1 VVTHRPARSPGTSP
15 TGPRIVEFQDQ
26 VTTASWE
33 KCDRTTVP
41 PIGGVRPFVDNAG
54 AGPYLRM
61 GPAGPAVRTAPAR
74 GFALFPAPSLHL
86 DRGLRASRV
95 RPVERLSTGDRIAA
109 PASAV
114 YRKCSLAGVPVTGSA
129 NYRERKGP
137 GAQGPGPQ
145 GPGPQGPGPQG
156 PDVACSGSNSVPGI
170 VRKLSHAVHRRAC
183 GQGLRNV
190 ERSPA

>member
-61 GPAGPAVRTAPAR
+61 GPAGPAVRTAPPR

-114 YRKCSLAGVPVTGSA
+114 YRKCGLAGVPVTGSA
-129 NYRERKGP
+129 SYRECQLPGVPVTGSASYRECQLP
-137 GAQGPGPQ
+137 GAQRT
-145 GPGPQGPGPQG
+145 
-156 PDVACSGSNSVPGI
+156 GSARTGTARTGTTRTGTTRTGRGVF
-170 VRKLSHAVHRRAC
+170 R
-183 GQGLRNV
+183 
-190 ERSPA
+190 E